1 MVYSRASGDGEQSMN
16 VAQQYIS
23 TASDGRSPDTP
34 VLQVAAGNEPPL
46 FTQHFRGWDPLL
58 TDKNT
63 FVDPYQAKLAA
74 AREEEVRV
82 YV

>member
-1 MVYSRASGDGEQSMN
+1 MN
-16 VAQQYIS
+16 VALQYIN

-46 FTQHFRGWDPLL
+46 FTQHFRGWDPAL

-74 AREEEVRV
+74 ARKEEVRCWCCRF
-82 YV
+82 